1 MRYVSL
7 GSTSVIVAQSSCCV
21 DSVWPH
27 GLQYTRPPCP
37 PPSSGVHPS
46 SCPLHQWC
54 LPTISSSVIPFSSC
68 LQSFPASGYFQMR
81 QFFTLSGQSIAV
93 SASASVLPMNIQD
106 WFPWALTGWI
116 SLQSKWLSRAFSNS
130 TVQTSILQCSAFFM
144 VQLSHPHMTTGKTI
158 ALTIQTCVS
167 KVMFLLF
174 NMLSRLVITFL
185 LFKTLK
191 RVSVF

>member
-54 LPTISSSVIPFSSC
+54 LPTISSSVTPLSPCPQSCPVWVFSNELTLC
-68 LQSFPASGYFQMR
+68 TRWPKYRSFSISPSSEHSGLISFRM
-81 QFFTLSGQSIAV
+81 
-93 SASASVLPMNIQD
+93 D
-106 WFPWALTGWI
+106 WFNLAVQGTLKSFLRHH
-116 SLQSKWLSRAFSNS
+116 SLKA
-130 TVQTSILQCSAFFM
+130 SILWCFAFFM
-144 VQLSHPHMTTGKTI
+144 VQLSQLYMERP
-158 ALTIQTCVS
+158 
-167 KVMFLLF
+167 
-174 NMLSRLVITFL
+174 
-185 LFKTLK
+185 
-191 RVSVF
+191 